1 MSGRPAAWTV
11 AGIVAAL
18 LAVATLHLLAGALGE
33 QASRWITGLLP
44 LGIGLILWAGDR
56 LPVRP
61 LIAWAVPVGALT
73 CFSVLWG

>member
-33 QASRWITGLLP
+33 QVSRWITGLVP